1 MPRSSSPDQPDLATE
16 DALARLAQLEALVA
30 GSLFAH
36 EPATSATTAAEA
48 PAEPPKKRKKTKHAV
63 EPQPVKPVDEP
74 KSEEA
79 VAFRL
84 FSSQKAPA
92 KVVLREA
99 DSPPPVVLDRRI
111 RDVDDESEE
120 AVRARQGAIA
130 AIAVD
135 GETVLSQ
142 ARTLPVPH
150 LPSFR
155 LSHRI
160 LSPSVR
166 SPFSL
171 SSSSPASAP
180 LPRLAYLNA
189 HLPAP
194 FHALSPHDVP
204 FPEALEAQGL
214 QPPKEPHETLLAR
227 APFEGV
233 YANPIRRPKRL
244 PTGEEGELEPVKG
257 TEITKK
263 DGRRHELPARNPL
276 LRIGNG
282 GRCRVVVKAVL
293 KEEQPD
299 AVAAA
304 RKAAKADVGR
314 KGKRMSKARRER
326 ERRRAGGA
334 APPAL

>member
-1 MPRSSSPDQPDLATE
+1 MPRSSSPDQPDLASD

-30 GSLFAH
+30 GSLFAP
-36 EPATSATTAAEA
+36 EPATTATTPAEA
-48 PAEPPKKRKKTKHAV
+48 RAEPPKKRKKTKHAV
-63 EPQPVKPVDEP
+63 EPTPVKPDHEP

-84 FSSQKAPA
+84 FSSQKTPA

-111 RDVDDESEE
+111 RDVDDESKE
-120 AVRARQGAIA
+120 AVDARQEAIA

-135 GETVLSQ
+135 GETV
-142 ARTLPVPH
+142 PH
-150 LPSFR
+150 PPSFR

-160 LSPSVR
+160 LSTSVR

-171 SSSSPASAP
+171 SPSSPASAP

-214 QPPKEPHETLLAR
+214 QPPKEPHEALLAR

-233 YANPIRRPKRL
+233 YAKPIRRPRRL

-257 TEITKK
+257 TEIRMK

-276 LRIGNG
+276 LRIGNEG
-282 GRCRVVVKAVL
+282 KCRLVVKAVL
-293 KEEQPD
+293 KEEQSD

-304 RKAAKADVGR
+304 RKAAKAEMGR
-314 KGKRMSKARRER
+314 KGKRRSKARRER